1 MLEVAIEMNDVEFAY
16 PNGLK
21 ALNGVSLRIF
31 EGEKVAILGP
41 NGAGKSTLLMLI
53 NGLLKPSRGNVRVLG
68 MSVEGKNLMKV
79 REKVGFV
86 FQNPDDQ
93 LFCPT
98 VWEDVIFGPLNM
110 RLSKEEVERRG
121 NEALRA
127 VGIENLKDRAPHHL
141 SLGEK
146 KKVAIATALAMQ
158 PQILVLDEPTA
169 NLDPL
174 GCIELIEILDK
185 LHRDRRFT
193 SITATC
199 DVNIAPL
206 IADRVY
212 LLNGGRIVA
221 EGPLKEV
228 FSNIKLMNDARL
240 QPPTITKFFA
250 KLMEVDLIDRNNN
263 NKSLPTTI
271 EEAVE
276 EMVRLKKETK
286 IKI

>member
-1 MLEVAIEMNDVEFAY
+1 MLEVAIEMNNVEFVY

-141 SLGEK
+141 SLG
-146 KKVAIATALAMQ
+146 
-158 PQILVLDEPTA
+158 
-169 NLDPL
+169 
-174 GCIELIEILDK
+174 
-185 LHRDRRFT
+185 
-193 SITATC
+193 
-199 DVNIAPL
+199 
-206 IADRVY
+206 
-212 LLNGGRIVA
+212 
-221 EGPLKEV
+221 
-228 FSNIKLMNDARL
+228 
-240 QPPTITKFFA
+240 
-250 KLMEVDLIDRNNN
+250 
-263 NKSLPTTI
+263 
-271 EEAVE
+271 
-276 EMVRLKKETK
+276 
-286 IKI
+286 